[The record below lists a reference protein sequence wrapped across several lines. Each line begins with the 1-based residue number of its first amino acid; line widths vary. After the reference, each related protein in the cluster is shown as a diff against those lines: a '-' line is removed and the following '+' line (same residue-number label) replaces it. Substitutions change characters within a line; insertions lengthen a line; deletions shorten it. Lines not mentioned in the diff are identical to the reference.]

1 MAQTS
6 RRRFIA
12 QGASLTGL
20 LAWGTPQAAPTNAAA
35 DARFVFIIQRGAADG
50 LHTLVPYGDPAYAR
64 LRGEL
69 ALPVEQA
76 TRLDGLFALH
86 PALAQ
91 VATMY
96 TQGEALLVHA
106 VASPYRERSH
116 FDGQNVLET
125 GGSQPYQMRDGWLN
139 RLLSLL
145 PQRPRAIAL
154 APTVPV
160 ALRGDSKVLSY
171 APSSLRAP

>member
-1 MAQTS
+1 MPHTS

-20 LAWGTPQAAPTNAAA
+20 LAWGTPHAAPATAATDTHT

-86 PALAQ
+86 PALGQ
-91 VATMY
+91 VAAMY
-96 TQGEALLVHA
+96 AQGEALLVHA

-125 GGSQPYQMRDGWLN
+125 GGNQPYQMRDGWLN
-139 RLLSLL
+139 RLQGLL
-145 PQRPRAIAL
+145 PQRPN
-154 APTVPV
+154 PPN
-160 ALRGDSKVLSY
+160 LSPATPCKPY
-171 APSSLRAP
+171 ADAASHAAQV

>member
-6 RRRFIA
+6 RRRFIT

-20 LAWGTPQAAPTNAAA
+20 LAWGTPHAAPASTAA

-69 ALPVEQA
+69 AVPVEQA
-76 TRLDGLFALH
+76 TRLDSLFALH

-91 VATMY
+91 VAAMY

-106 VASPYRERSH
+106 VASPYRDRSH

-125 GGSQPYQMRDGWLN
+125 GGSQPYQLRDG
-139 RLLSLL
+139 
-145 PQRPRAIAL
+145 
-154 APTVPV
+154 
-160 ALRGDSKVLSY
+160 
-171 APSSLRAP
+171 